1 MIDNKIKIAVFYYS
15 QSGQACNVAQRLFCS
30 EKVPET
36 SCQVIYKQIIPTQT
50 YPFPWSKYEF
60 FDTFPETR
68 LYNPPSGIKAIELDD
83 VNDADLVVVVGQ
95 SWFLSP
101 SLPLQ
106 SFFAD
111 KDIKDYLHNRNVVF
125 VNVCRNMWLK
135 TIEWLKIYTKRIG
148 AHLVGHIVLQDKA
161 PNLISAVT
169 IVRWLIC
176 GKKEAS
182 HIMPRAG
189 VSTKD
194 IHDSR
199 RFGEI
204 IYQTLSLGDLQNLQ
218 SRLLSV
224 GAIDYRPFIL
234 HIEKIGFR
242 MFGFWAKYIKRK
254 GDFRDVRRKNR
265 VYAFYYYLIVALFI
279 VSPIVELFYYITY
292 PLQKNKKYKEEYCR
306 I

>member
-1 MIDNKIKIAVFYYS
+1 MNQEDIQKALEAIGK
-15 QSGQACNVAQRLFCS
+15 SGINVAGDLVI
-30 EKVPET
+30 EKNVEYE
-36 SCQVIYKQIIPTQT
+36 VNNVENGGIGIQIING
-50 YPFPWSKYEF
+50 KE
-60 FDTFPETR
+60 
-68 LYNPPSGIKAIELDD
+68 K
-83 VNDADLVVVVGQ
+83 
-95 SWFLSP
+95 
-101 SLPLQ
+101 PLAK
-106 SFFAD
+106 SD
-111 KDIKDYLHNRNVVF
+111 KDIKDYLHNRNLVF